1 VFEGGHFQ
9 SPNIWWPQDRS
20 WVVGTEIDDWNT
32 YVGGSEAC
40 IEELLASPRLEV
52 VPSGP
57 DLRFDAGSDE

>member
-1 VFEGGHFQ
+1 M
-9 SPNIWWPQDRS
+9 
-20 WVVGTEIDDWNT
+20 GTEIDDWNT